1 MKKTLLLIIFLALIA
16 FATRAQ
22 TIHEVRGVV
31 QDTTGATLPG
41 TVVRLASESDTL
53 ATAADV
59 NGVFI
64 FPKVKAAE
72 FRLTI
77 SLIGFQP
84 LNRRFLKQAQDP
96 ATINVGIIQLKTV
109 LNQLKGVTIVG
120 VNPVTIKEDTVDFK
134 ISAYKVREGAPVE
147 DALRK
152 MPGVDVDKDGNITA
166 QGKAVQ
172 RVRVNGK
179 DYFGGDVRTATQNLP
194 ADVIE
199 SAQIIDDYGDQAN
212 LTGIRTG
219 EPDKILNLVI
229 RKDRNKGYFG
239 NATVGAGRDALPS
252 TSAGAGSNALP
263 LPSGNATRY
272 LATLNANIYNN
283 EQQIAVIGNLN
294 NTNINTFTFS
304 GNGSGQGN
312 RGGGGNGGFNGGGGG
327 GGRNNAARFGAGGG
341 SATTNAN
348 GININRSL
356 GLNYRD
362 EWGKKITV
370 YGSYSFSN
378 RTTNTLSNQI
388 QDNLLSDGNISSTNR
403 QNSNNNDDNLNH
415 RFNFNLEYRPD
426 TLNYLKVTPTFSYS
440 KVANL
445 NNEDFNTIYQRTTSR
460 NVYNSLSDATTTSP
474 NYGASV
480 LFNHRFKKRG
490 RNFSFQANV
499 NKSTSQQDQSVDY
512 TYQQSTGRISPDQS
526 INVDNVSTNTGLNFS
541 YLEPVSKKG
550 YLELNYAYNHSYT
563 KNTRLT
569 DTLRTGS
576 DLFDRSAILSND
588 FNYTFTTNRV
598 GLNYRFIDAK
608 YNYTLGFGV
617 QPSVLDGVSPGKN
630 VSVRNSTFNYV
641 PTARFIYNF
650 SRTQALTFNYNGNSN
665 QPSFTQLQPV
675 PDLSNAQFPVEGNPN
690 LNPEFSNNFSLR
702 YNKFSFS
709 TGDILLANVSV
720 TQTADKVVTNTINI
734 GANPAGINS
743 IYSPFTTL
751 TRYRNANGYYTANAF
766 LVYAKPFSERKYTVS
781 YNGNLNYSNNVG
793 FIDDVENIGK
803 NWAVTNGVRFRIN
816 LTDIMETELNT
827 NYTFNNTNYTL
838 ASSNNLNAHIKTTN
852 ISLNGKNYFWKNW
865 TLGYDLTKTVN
876 RGYVGNTNP
885 FLINTYVERRF
896 LKQNKATIRLSGFDL
911 LKQNI
916 GQSIS
921 SSSSAYT
928 QTTTNRL
935 SRYFLLSFN
944 LRLQKFA
951 GRAPNQNSDFR
962 GEREGRGG
970 RNGGGAPAGGPPG
983 AGGPPMD

>member
-1 MKKTLLLIIFLALIA
+1 MKRHLLFMLLLA
-16 FATRAQ
+16 ATFVTQAQ
-22 TIHEVRGVV
+22 TIHQVRGIV
-31 QDTTGATLPG
+31 QDTSGATLPG
-41 TVVRLASESDTL
+41 TVVKLVSASDTL
-53 ATAADV
+53 ATAV
-59 NGVFI
+59 NVDGVFS
-64 FPKVKAAE
+64 FPKVKASE
-72 FRLTI
+72 FNLTI

-84 LNRRFLKQAQDP
+84 INRRFLPSAQNP
-96 ATINVGIIQLKTV
+96 ETIDVGIIKLRTS
-109 LNQLKGVTIVG
+109 LNQLKGVTVVG
-120 VNPVTIKEDTVDFK
+120 VNPITIKEDTVDFK
-134 ISAYKVREGAPVE
+134 IAAYKVREGAPVE
-147 DALRK
+147 DAIRK
-152 MPGVDVDKDGNITA
+152 MPGTEIDKDGNITN

-172 RVRVNGK
+172 RIRVNGK

-199 SAQIIDDYGDQAN
+199 SAQFIDDYGDQAN
-212 LTGIRTG
+212 LTGVRTG

-229 RKDRNKGYFG
+229 RKDKNKGYFG
-239 NATVGAGRDALPS
+239 NATVGAGRDVLPS
-252 TSAGAGSNALP
+252 P
-263 LPSGNATRY
+263 LTNATRY

-283 EQQIAVIGNLN
+283 ERQIAVIGNLN

-312 RGGGGNGGFNGGGGG
+312 RGFGGGGGFGTSGGGGFSGGG
-327 GGRNNAARFGAGGG
+327 GGRNNAARAGAGG

-348 GININRSL
+348 GINVNRSL

-370 YGSYSFSN
+370 YGSYSFNN

-388 QDNLLSDGNISSTNR
+388 QENLLSDGTPSSTST
-403 QNSNNNDDNLNH
+403 QNSNSTDDNLNH

-426 TLNYLKVTPTFSYS
+426 TLNYIKVTPTLSYS
-440 KVANL
+440 KTASL
-445 NNEDFNTIYQRTTSR
+445 NNEDFNTVYRQTTRT
-460 NVYNSLSDATTTSP
+460 NVYNSISDATSESP
-474 NYGASV
+474 SYGATV
-480 LFNHRFKKRG
+480 LFNHRFQKKG
-490 RNFSFQANV
+490 RNFSFQGSI
-499 NKSTSQQDQSVDY
+499 NKSTTQQDQVVDY
-512 TYQQSTGRISPDQS
+512 TYLQNTGRISPDQS
-526 INVDNVSTNTGLNFS
+526 INVNNVSTNTGLNFS
-541 YLEPVSKKG
+541 YLEPVSKRG
-550 YLELNYAYNHSYT
+550 YLELNYTYNHSYT

-569 DTLRTGS
+569 DTLVTGS
-576 DLFDRSAILSND
+576 DLFQRSPILSND

-617 QPSVLDGVSPGKN
+617 QPSVLDGVSP
-630 VSVRNSTFNYV
+630 SRNTTIRNATFNYV

-650 SRTQALTFNYNGNSN
+650 SRTQALTFNYSGNNN

-690 LNPEFSNNFSLR
+690 LNPEFSNNISLR

-709 TGDILLANVSV
+709 SGDILLANVSI
-720 TQTADKVVTNTINI
+720 TQTSDKVVTNTINI

-743 IYSPFTTL
+743 VYSPFTTL

-766 LVYAKPFSERKYTVS
+766 FVYAKPFSERKYTVS

-816 LTDIMETELNT
+816 LADIMETELNT

-838 ASSNNLNAHIKTTN
+838 SSSSNANAHIKTTN

-865 TLGYDLTKTVN
+865 TLGYDIIKTIN
-876 RGYVGNTNP
+876 RGYTVNTNP

-896 LKQNKATIRLSGFDL
+896 LKQNRATLRLSGFDL
-911 LKQNI
+911 LNQNV

-935 SRYFLLSFN
+935 SRYVLLSFN

-951 GRAPNQNSDFR
+951 GKAPQQDDF
-962 GEREGRGG
+962 
-970 RNGGGAPAGGPPG
+970 RNGGRRDGGNRTPGGGGPPAGGPPG
-983 AGGPPMD
+983 GGGPPME